1 MKVRVKQA
9 AHREKKKKKKIVED
23 VDEVGGGS
31 RQLLDSYM
39 SRDFAFFMSLASVD
53 DLVYARGGLYRTHRL
68 YNCVWDWNF
77 WGRLMGKV
85 DGGWLESWVC
95 FIIEIYNLNLYI
107 IEIYINYVY
116 IVLLRHI

>member
-23 VDEVGGGS
+23 VDVVRGGS
-31 RQLLDSYM
+31 RQLLDIYM
-39 SRDFAFFMSLASVD
+39 SKDFTFFMSLAAVD
-53 DLVYARGGLYRTHRL
+53 DLVYGRGRLYMTHRL

-77 WGRLMGKV
+77 WGRLMVKV

-95 FIIEIYNLNLYI
+95 LIVVCYDIYN
-107 IEIYINYVY
+107 
-116 IVLLRHI
+116 